1 MGQILKNRKLL
12 IFILALT
19 TTFSISMNIANGS
32 FMLDGNNFKWTLV
45 FGILCVLF
53 SKSTEN
59 IEKRLL
65 ICSRNI

>member
-1 MGQILKNRKLL
+1 MKQILKNRILW
-12 IFILALT
+12 IFILALI
-19 TTFSISMNIANGS
+19 TTFSISMNIVNGS
-32 FMLDGNNFKWTLV
+32 FMLDGNNFKWILV

-53 SKSTEN
+53 SKSIEN